1 VLSSIVV
8 DHLRQ
13 EASSLTPVLCLFLEK
28 ASSKLH
34 TPKNLLGS
42 LVKQLVQLKES
53 GINPVTQEAWKKAK
67 RADTR
72 PSLDLTKKLLAVSS
86 SAPSIDLSACESTC

>member
-1 VLSSIVV
+1 
-8 DHLRQ
+8 
-13 EASSLTPVLCLFLEK
+13 VLCLFLEK

-42 LVKQLVQLKES
+42 LVKQLVQLKVS
-53 GINPVTQEAWKKAK
+53 GINPAIQETWKKAK

-72 PSLDLTKKLLAVSS
+72 PSLDVMKKLLSVSGFS
-86 SAPSIDLSACESTC
+86 LYIINSIRRDTC

>member
-1 VLSSIVV
+1 
-8 DHLRQ
+8 
-13 EASSLTPVLCLFLEK
+13 VLCLFLEK

-53 GINPVTQEAWKKAK
+53 GISPVIQETWKKAK

-72 PSLDLTKKLLAVSS
+72 PSLDAMKKLLSVSG
-86 SAPSIDLSACESTC
+86 PSLYIIDSICKDTC